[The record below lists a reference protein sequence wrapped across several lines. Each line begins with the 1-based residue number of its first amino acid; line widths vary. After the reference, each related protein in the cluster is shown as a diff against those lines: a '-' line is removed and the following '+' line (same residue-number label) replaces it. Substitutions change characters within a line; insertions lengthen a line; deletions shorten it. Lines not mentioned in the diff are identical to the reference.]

1 MRQGIGQAACLLPNG
16 HPLERVPGNGSER
29 KSHTMNI
36 TIRATEPAD
45 FDAIRETMAQPL
57 AYAGT
62 LQVPMP
68 SAEMWKKRLSELP
81 AGDHTLVAEVDG
93 KVVGNI
99 GLHAIQKS
107 RRRAHVAAIGMAVH
121 DGHHGKGVGS
131 ALMKAALDLAD
142 NWLQYTRLE
151 LTVYTDN
158 AAALALYKKFGFEIE
173 GTHRQFAFRNGAYID
188 SYSMARLRNR

>member
-1 MRQGIGQAACLLPNG
+1 
-16 HPLERVPGNGSER
+16 
-29 KSHTMNI
+29 MNI

-68 SAEMWKKRLSELP
+68 SAEMWKKRLAESP
-81 AGDHTLVAEVDG
+81 ASDHALVAEVDG

-121 DGHHGKGVGS
+121 DAYHGKGVGS
-131 ALMKAALDLAD
+131 ALIKSAIDLAD

-158 AAALALYKKFGFEIE
+158 AAALSLYKKFGFEIE
-173 GTHRQFAFRNGAYID
+173 GTHKQYAFRNGVYVD
-188 SYSMARLRNR
+188 SYSMARIRNR